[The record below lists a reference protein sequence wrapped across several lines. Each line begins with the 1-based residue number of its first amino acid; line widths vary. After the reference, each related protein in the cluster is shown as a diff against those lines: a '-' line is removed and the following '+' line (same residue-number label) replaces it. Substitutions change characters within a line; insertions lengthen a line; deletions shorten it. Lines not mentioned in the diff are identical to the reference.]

1 MSLLTVLLLPISKY
15 SEDQPRDAH
24 GKWTSG
30 GNDAASDAASRVSS
44 RLHSEAEPDGRQQLD
59 VSYEELTT
67 AQGLN
72 MSRFMNSSD
81 TKLSEDESNALEDYT
96 DYGYRKVNQDLRSEN
111 GKDCH
116 ICPELDS
123 AISKGSLP
131 KETEVFR
138 GADLPLE
145 VVSTLT
151 PGAVLSDKGY
161 VSASLSVRVGASF
174 NRGRGGEPVVFSIKA
189 DKGSKALAVGNH
201 GLYSEYEVL
210 FPRNSQFQIDSV
222 SKLRGEGVERTV
234 VSMKYLGAAA

>member
-1 MSLLTVLLLPISKY
+1 
-15 SEDQPRDAH
+15 
-24 GKWTSG
+24 
-30 GNDAASDAASRVSS
+30 
-44 RLHSEAEPDGRQQLD
+44 
-59 VSYEELTT
+59 
-67 AQGLN
+67 

-81 TKLSEDESNALEDYT
+81 TKLSEDESNALENYT
-96 DYGYRKVNQDLRSEN
+96 NVGYRKVNQDLRSEN
-111 GKDCH
+111 GEDCH

-123 AISKGSLP
+123 AISKASLP

-161 VSASLSVRVGASF
+161 VSASLSVRKGASF
-174 NRGRGGEPVVFSIKA
+174 TGVRGGEPVVFSIKA
-189 DKGSKALAVGNH
+189 DKGSKALAIGNH
-201 GLYSEYEVL
+201 GVYSEYEVL

>member
-1 MSLLTVLLLPISKY
+1 
-15 SEDQPRDAH
+15 
-24 GKWTSG
+24 
-30 GNDAASDAASRVSS
+30 
-44 RLHSEAEPDGRQQLD
+44 
-59 VSYEELTT
+59 
-67 AQGLN
+67 

-81 TKLSEDESNALEDYT
+81 TKLSEDESNALENYT
-96 DYGYRKVNQDLRSEN
+96 NVGYRKVNQDLRNEN
-111 GKDCH
+111 GADCH

-145 VVSTLT
+145 VVSSLT

-161 VSASLSVRVGASF
+161 VSASLSVRRGTSF
-174 NRGRGGEPVVFSIKA
+174 TGVHDGEPVVFSIKA
-189 DKGSKALAVGNH
+189 DKGSKALAVGNR

-222 SKLRGEGVERTV
+222 SKLRGEGLERTV

>member
-1 MSLLTVLLLPISKY
+1 MSLLTALLLPISKY
-15 SEDQPRDAH
+15 SEDQPRDDH

-30 GNDAASDAASRVSS
+30 GNDAASRVSS

-81 TKLSEDESNALEDYT
+81 TKLSEDESNALESYT
-96 DYGYRKVNQDLRSEN
+96 NVGYRKVNQDLRSEN
-111 GKDCH
+111 GADCH

-145 VVSTLT
+145 VVSSLT

-161 VSASLSVRVGASF
+161 VSASLSVRKGASF
-174 NRGRGGEPVVFSIKA
+174 TGVRGGEPVVFSIKA

-222 SKLRGEGVERTV
+222 SKLRGEGLERTV
-234 VSMKYLGAAA
+234 VSMKYLGVAA